1 MLQNKLLLSS
11 KLIDASTKDM
21 KVEIVRRANKEAK
34 KEAKQA
40 FEVAKK
46 AQAVSAPRKSVD
58 SWRGKMRRL
67 PMLL

>member
-58 SWRGKMRRL
+58 S
-67 PMLL
+67 